1 MRTISRLWPVLFL
14 IPLLTAAVMVMTAC
28 AERAQIEGP
37 SVEERLKEAEQQA
50 MPMPQVSS
58 RPFLEFEQ
66 YRLLQTAAGGIEAP
80 PVETYVLTRV
90 EDLTAYPCSTCH
102 VKPLDE
108 LQAESEAE
116 GQFQHWEI
124 TLNHGDQTTMTCE
137 TCHNVNAEGEADSTT
152 VDTLRTLTG
161 EVVEFDASYQ
171 QCAQCH
177 ASAVEEWLG
186 GAHGKRVGGWAEP
199 RVLQNCADC
208 HNPHD
213 PRWDVRWPAV
223 PPKDFSRGRGGGP

>member
-1 MRTISRLWPVLFL
+1 MRRLLSHMWPVLSL
-14 IPLLTAAVMVMTAC
+14 LPLLAAAVMVITAC
-28 AERAQIEGP
+28 AGNVRVEGP
-37 SVEERLKEAEQQA
+37 SVEERLQEAEHQVL
-50 MPMPQVSS
+50 PTPQVSS

-66 YRLLQTAAGGIEAP
+66 YRLLQAAAGGIEAP

-90 EDLTAYPCSTCH
+90 DDLTAYPCSTCH

-108 LQAESEAE
+108 LRAESEAE
-116 GQFQHWEI
+116 GQLQHWEI
-124 TLNHGDQTTMTCE
+124 TLNHGDESTLTCE
-137 TCHNVNAEGEADSTT
+137 TCHNVNADGEGEDT
-152 VDTLRTLTG
+152 VDALRTLAG
-161 EVVEFDASYQ
+161 KPVEFDAAYQ

-177 ASAVEEWLG
+177 ASAVEDWLG

-213 PRWDVRWPAV
+213 PEWDVRWPAV